1 MINLADAIIQQ
12 NERKA
17 ASHDG
22 NTPDGYYRDD
32 MGYLVEENLMDDK
45 ERYAE
50 YVLLRILRLHHN
62 IYMRYGRLYCG
73 HHLLECNTQEAL
85 ELADSPRV
93 RLNPGQTAWI
103 FNRLKALAPEIDET
117 KILVAEGVY
126 WDMDKAELVD
136 LDESIKLTT
145 MR

>member
-1 MINLADAIIQQ
+1 MSSLADAIIQQ
-12 NERKA
+12 NERRGDSPA
-17 ASHDG
+17 G

-62 IYMRYGRLYCG
+62 IYMA
-73 HHLLECNTQEAL
+73 ESAK
-85 ELADSPRV
+85 V
-93 RLNPGQTAWI
+93 VLNSGQTAWI
-103 FNRLKALAPEIDET
+103 FNRLKELAPEIDET

>member
-1 MINLADAIIQQ
+1 MSSLADAIIQQ
-12 NERKA
+12 NERKG
-17 ASHDG
+17 ASPEG
-22 NTPDGYYRDD
+22 NIPEGYYRDD
-32 MGYLVEENLMDDK
+32 MGYLVEVDLIEDK

-73 HHLLECNTQEAL
+73 HRLLERNTQEAL

-93 RLNPGQTAWI
+93 RLNPGQVAWI
-103 FNRLKALAPEIDET
+103 FNRLRELAPEIDET
-117 KILVAEGVY
+117 KILIADGVY

>member
-1 MINLADAIIQQ
+1 MSSLADAIIQQ
-12 NERKA
+12 NERKGDSPA
-17 ASHDG
+17 G
-22 NTPDGYYRDD
+22 NIPEGYYRDD
-32 MGYLVEENLMDDK
+32 MGFLVEENLMEDK

-73 HHLLECNTQEAL
+73 HHLLECSTQDAL

-93 RLNPGQTAWI
+93 KLNPGQVAWI
-103 FNRLKALAPEIDET
+103 FNRLKELAPEIDES

-136 LDESIKLTT
+136 LDESINLTT